1 MSGANKTELIQ
12 IKEHELLFADGTSLS
27 SEHDSDCCESHYLSF
42 QDLKLEDFAGL
53 SFDFSGDF
61 FERVEG
67 YGIRLIP
74 VVGHP
79 VNIPGYGYNNGY
91 YSSELTLVVEGPFA
105 KRHDI
110 SDCQVIEG

>member
-1 MSGANKTELIQ
+1 MSIKNELVQ
-12 IKEHELLFADGTSLS
+12 LKEYELVFADGTTIS
-27 SEHDSDCCESHYLSF
+27 SDHDNDCCESHYLSF
-42 QDLKLEDFAGL
+42 ADLKSEDFAGL

-61 FERVEG
+61 FERVDG

-74 VVGHP
+74 IEGHP
-79 VNIPGYGYNNGY
+79 VSIPGYGYNNGY

-105 KRHDI
+105 NRYDV